1 MKNFIPTS
9 CDPYW
14 EEADWLP
21 PWYILERWCQRDE
34 ACIQA
39 KLQALLTACER
50 GDVQYR
56 RSDGKTYDDPVHEL
70 SSRGKLL
77 IQRQSFNQWCTAL
90 EGKTPLAGCVPAVVA
105 PAVPSWAHQHRIQAP
120 TTAATIPES
129 EPTAAITTGPMEDA
143 EIGATAPEVN
153 APDVEGDL
161 PEEELRKRAVTA
173 DDIIHAFRV
182 KQDPRQN
189 ENWWNERFTNASIRY
204 TSILPARV
212 QMGKSSKGKQ
222 RFPSWWNPFLIA
234 SWLISSNHLPRDRV
248 VRVLEHSFPDFAV
261 NTHLL

>member
-1 MKNFIPTS
+1 MRTPIPTI

-39 KLQALLTACER
+39 KLQALLSACER
-50 GDVQYR
+50 SDVQYR

-90 EGKTPLAGCVPAVVA
+90 EGKTPLAGGMPAVVA
-105 PAVPSWAHQHRIQAP
+105 PVTPSWAHQHRVQVPTAP
-120 TTAATIPES
+120 TTISES
-129 EPTAAITTGPMEDA
+129 EPTVEAP
-143 EIGATAPEVN
+143 TAPETYAEIEATPLEAD
-153 APDVEGDL
+153 APDADGDL
-161 PEEELRKRAVTA
+161 PVEELRKRAVTA

-182 KQDPRQN
+182 KPDSHQN
-189 ENWWNERFTNASIRY
+189 YKWWTERFTNPNRY
-204 TSILPARV
+204 KKILTARV
-212 QMGKSSKGKQ
+212 QKGKASRGGQ
-222 RFPSWWNPFLIA
+222 HFPSWWNPFPIA
-234 SWLISSNHLPRDRV
+234 SWLIAERHMPRDRV
-248 VRVLEHSFPDFAV
+248 VRILQQSFPEFAV
-261 NTHLL
+261 NDHLL